1 MVASKKPFGPLSLK
15 CHLGHSHHAIEN
27 PSLMSHLRSTS
38 SQIPWAG
45 TMSHL
50 HVPTNT
56 QIQHQ
61 NLEIL
66 HKKKG
71 IMWPF
76 FVIQYV
82 ASLSFNPTILMEG
95 NIEMKHL
102 HTLPLQFLWCTKNAT
117 LGVIRIL
124 QKHPPKDPHPPAA
137 ANPFK
142 TNEFQAAE
150 PNLKAWL
157 VSGSRASVLTQALSN
172 LTILPAAETF
182 NGGSSW
188 CLDAYSGV

>member
-1 MVASKKPFGPLSLK
+1 MPFGPLPPCNRESQSDEPSSINFITDSLGWDNVASS
-15 CHLGHSHHAIEN
+15 CTN
-27 PSLMSHLRSTS
+27 QYTDSTPKS
-38 SQIPWAG
+38 GDFAQ
-45 TMSHL
+45 
-50 HVPTNT
+50 
-56 QIQHQ
+56 
-61 NLEIL
+61 
-66 HKKKG
+66 KKW